1 MSDDAHMTS
10 ETHSLP
16 LLLTVH
22 ETAELLRT
30 TDKAIYSMVE
40 RAQLPGV
47 TRVGRRVLVRSA
59 ELLRWLDHNRA
70 PSPHVPTQHSAVPI
84 QSPASKQRK

>member
-1 MSDDAHMTS
+1 MF
-10 ETHSLP
+10 
-16 LLLTVH
+16 LTVH

-70 PSPHVPTQHSAVPI
+70 PSPNAPPKHSA
-84 QSPASKQRK
+84 ASIESLASRRRK

>member
-1 MSDDAHMTS
+1 MAPNPLA
-10 ETHSLP
+10 LP
-16 LLLTVH
+16 MLLTVR

-30 TDKAIYSMVE
+30 TDKAIYTMVE

-59 ELLRWLDHNRA
+59 ELLRWLDHNSA
-70 PSPHVPTQHSAVPI
+70 PSPGILTRHSAVPI
-84 QSPASKQRK
+84 QSPAPTSRKQSK